1 MRKTSVLVVEDEER
15 QRSLLASMLA
25 DSDLESEIVSDADE
39 ALGSLARRSYDAIL
53 SDVRMPG
60 RSGFDLVREARRIRP
75 ATPIVLMTGF
85 ASVESVVESM
95 RAGACDFLRKP
106 FRRVELLDVLER
118 VVAERQ
124 GDTSASGDP
133 EDLSS
138 SLLGQSR
145 AMKDVRALINK
156 VADHPAN
163 VLITGESGTGKE
175 LVARAIH
182 AQGFRASSRFVA
194 INCAAIPEQML
205 ESELFGHT
213 KGAFTGAHAPKAGLL
228 EIANGGTC
236 LLDEVGELALS
247 LQAKLLRV
255 LEDREVRRLGATQAT
270 HIDVRLIAATNR
282 DLRERVGE
290 GSFRQDLFYRLG
302 VIPIQ
307 LPPLR
312 ARGEDIGILA
322 EHFLEQAAAGARSMR
337 FAPGVVEQLQAES
350 WEGNVRELQ
359 NAIERAVALSDGDEL
374 RSEDFAITGGSSA
387 PASEDAWVRRVVE
400 QQMPLRELRDR
411 VIVETVRACNG
422 NMAEAARRLGI
433 ARPTLYRSFQG
444 NTGGGSEE

>member
-15 QRSLLASMLA
+15 QRNLLASMLA
-25 DSDLESEIVSDADE
+25 DSDLESEIVSDAE
-39 ALGSLARRSYDAIL
+39 QALGSLARRSYDAIL

-75 ATPIVLMTGF
+75 STPIVLMTGF

-95 RAGACDFLRKP
+95 RVGATDFLRKP
-106 FRRVELLDVLER
+106 FRRTDLLDVLER
-118 VVAERQ
+118 VLSGRSSGENAPFDDDLGESLI
-124 GDTSASGDP
+124 GTSS
-133 EDLSS
+133 
-138 SLLGQSR
+138 
-145 AMKDVRALINK
+145 AMKDVRALVRK

-182 AQGFRASSRFVA
+182 AQGLRSSSRFVA
-194 INCAAIPEQML
+194 INCAAIPEHML

-236 LLDEVGELALS
+236 LLDEVGELALG

-255 LEDREVRRLGATQAT
+255 LEDGEVRRLGATEST

-282 DLRERVGE
+282 DLREQVTE
-290 GSFRQDLFYRLG
+290 GAFRQDLFYRLG
-302 VIPIQ
+302 VIPIH

-312 ARGEDIGILA
+312 ARGGDIEILA
-322 EHFLEQAAAGARSMR
+322 NHFLERASGGRSMR
-337 FAPGVVEQLQAES
+337 LAPGVVEQLQDRP

-359 NAIERAVALSDGDEL
+359 NAIERAVALSDGDVL
-374 RSEDFAITGGSSA
+374 HAEDFAFAQAEGLA
-387 PASEDAWVRRVVE
+387 PAASEHGWVRRVVD
-400 QQMPLRELRDR
+400 QRVPLRELRDR
-411 VIVETVRACNG
+411 VTVETVRACGG
-422 NMAEAARRLGI
+422 NLAEAARRLGI
-433 ARPTLYRSFQG
+433 SRPTLYRSLQAREG
-444 NTGGGSEE
+444 PVEDE

>member
-118 VVAERQ
+118 VVVRQ
-124 GDTSASGDP
+124 GDADASGDS
-133 EDLSS
+133 EDLST
-138 SLLGQSR
+138 SLLGRSS

-182 AQGFRASSRFVA
+182 AQGLRASSRFVA
-194 INCAAIPEQML
+194 INCAAIPEHML

-236 LLDEVGELALS
+236 LLDEVGELALG

-255 LEDREVRRLGATQAT
+255 LEDREVRRLGATQGT

-282 DLRERVGE
+282 DLRERVSE

-302 VIPIQ
+302 VIPIH

-322 EHFLEQAAAGARSMR
+322 EHFLEQAATGARSMR
-337 FAPGVVEQLQAES
+337 FAPGVVEQLQAQS

-387 PASEDAWVRRVVE
+387 PTSEDAWVRRVVE

-444 NTGGGSEE
+444 IADGGSEE